1 MDEPRIT
8 VTPKEFQ
15 SALTVWLR
23 LAPKSIERRYVK
35 WLELKAQK
43 RDLEHH
49 RVDLA
54 AEFAAIAMAGMIRAG
69 WEVTRLEGENIFRD
83 LVPGERERLGQP

>member
-1 MDEPRIT
+1 MPEPARI
-8 VTPKEFQ
+8 VVGPE
-15 SALTVWLR
+15 
-23 LAPKSIERRYVK
+23 ERRYVK

-54 AEFAAIAMAGMIRAG
+54 AEFAAIAVAGLIRAG
-69 WEVTRLEGENIFRD
+69 WEVTCPERENIFRD
-83 LVPGERERLGQP
+83 LAPGELERLRSK